1 MIEAN
6 TINNLD
12 CLDGLAQ
19 MPDGCA
25 KLIVADPPYFM
36 GLTHNGQHG
45 QFNDLAVAKPFYRQL
60 AQQLRRILNDHG
72 EFYIFMDWRGC
83 AFYYPIFAEYLPVKN
98 MIVWDKMSGP
108 GKFYNSSHEFI
119 LYGCIDPQTKKH
131 ARNVWTERG
140 FTSGS
145 IQTDGEKIHP
155 SQKPIA
161 LIQRIITDA
170 SVPGDLVVD
179 PFAGSCTTA
188 VACIRT
194 GRRYVCFEVSET
206 YAAAGQARVDKL
218 LAERQARNTKK

>member
-6 TINNLD
+6 TINNMD

-83 AFYYPIFAEYLPVKN
+83 AFYYPIFA
-98 MIVWDKMSGP
+98 IS
-108 GKFYNSSHEFI
+108 I
-119 LYGCIDPQTKKH
+119 H
-131 ARNVWTERG
+131 A
-140 FTSGS
+140 
-145 IQTDGEKIHP
+145 
-155 SQKPIA
+155 
-161 LIQRIITDA
+161 
-170 SVPGDLVVD
+170 
-179 PFAGSCTTA
+179 
-188 VACIRT
+188 
-194 GRRYVCFEVSET
+194 
-206 YAAAGQARVDKL
+206 L
-218 LAERQARNTKK
+218 LAESDSKSAQNSGALLRI

>member
-6 TINNLD
+6 TINNMD

-108 GKFYNSSHEFI
+108 GNFYNSSHEFI
-119 LYGCIDPQTKKH
+119 LYGCIDQQTKKTRPQRLDR
-131 ARNVWTERG
+131 ARLYLRQHTDRRRENTPVTKADSTNSTNYHGRQRAGRSCGRPVRG
-140 FTSGS
+140 
-145 IQTDGEKIHP
+145 QLHN
-155 SQKPIA
+155 
-161 LIQRIITDA
+161 
-170 SVPGDLVVD
+170 
-179 PFAGSCTTA
+179 
-188 VACIRT
+188 
-194 GRRYVCFEVSET
+194 RRGLYQNGPPLCV
-206 YAAAGQARVDKL
+206 L
-218 LAERQARNTKK
+218 

>member
-83 AFYYPIFAEYLPVKN
+83 AFYYPIFADFCRISAREKHDRLGQNERPRQFLQQQPRVYPLRLHRPA
-98 MIVWDKMSGP
+98 DK
-108 GKFYNSSHEFI
+108 KTR
-119 LYGCIDPQTKKH
+119 PQRLDR
-131 ARNVWTERG
+131 ARVYVR
-140 FTSGS
+140 
-145 IQTDGEKIHP
+145 QHTDGRRENP
-155 SQKPIA
+155 P
-161 LIQRIITDA
+161 
-170 SVPGDLVVD
+170 VPETHSVD
-179 PFAGSCTTA
+179 PAHYHGRQRAGRSC
-188 VACIRT
+188 
-194 GRRYVCFEVSET
+194 GRPVR
-206 YAAAGQARVDKL
+206 GQLHNRRGLYQNGPPLCVL
-218 LAERQARNTKK
+218 

>member
-6 TINNLD
+6 TINNMD

-36 GLTHNGQHG
+36 GLTHNGQRG
-45 QFNDLAVAKPFYRQL
+45 QFNDLAVAKPFYRQM

-108 GKFYNSSHEFI
+108 GNFYNSSHEFI
-119 LYGCIDPQTKKH
+119 LYGCIDPQTKKTRPQRLDR
-131 ARNVWTERG
+131 ARLYLRQHTDRRRENTPVTKADSTNSTNYHGRQRAGRSCGRPVRG
-140 FTSGS
+140 
-145 IQTDGEKIHP
+145 QLHN
-155 SQKPIA
+155 
-161 LIQRIITDA
+161 
-170 SVPGDLVVD
+170 
-179 PFAGSCTTA
+179 
-188 VACIRT
+188 
-194 GRRYVCFEVSET
+194 RRGLYQNGPPLCV
-206 YAAAGQARVDKL
+206 L
-218 LAERQARNTKK
+218 